1 MIKIIGILILSSSI
15 SVYGTLCSSAL
26 KEAIRLRYEII
37 QLLNSIQNGIRYG
50 SVPID
55 RIINDRK
62 FPLIEKSNFYDLYN
76 SGGNMQDIIG
86 ECFKSL
92 SKEDKDMLL
101 SFFTTIGKTAYS
113 EKEINLC
120 FYYVDYFEKTQ
131 AEREKDTASK
141 VLLYKKIGIVSG
153 ILCAIIFI

>member
-37 QLLNSIQNGIRYG
+37 QLLKSIQNGIRYG

-62 FPLIEKSNFYDLYN
+62 FPLIEKSNFYDLLMFEQNTRKVVLKVVNEYMVLPLAN
-76 SGGNMQDIIG
+76 SMILV
-86 ECFKSL
+86 FS
-92 SKEDKDMLL
+92 
-101 SFFTTIGKTAYS
+101 
-113 EKEINLC
+113 
-120 FYYVDYFEKTQ
+120 VEKTN
-131 AEREKDTASK
+131 
-141 VLLYKKIGIVSG
+141 
-153 ILCAIIFI
+153 